1 MAKIG
6 FFGEYIYLCEDIKE
20 HKVKRKSFV
29 ILVGM
34 LVFVLLSVT
43 GCNKYEQIT
52 VTSAEIES
60 VQMSG
65 MKAVDVTMQVMI
77 SNPAGKVVVSSAEGT
92 VKHFGKVIGT
102 VSLAP
107 MVLMPR
113 RLAEYQVQAH
123 LELASGLK
131 IMEVL
136 TLADPKKI
144 EEMVV
149 DLAFSGKAAGIKVKK
164 NINDVPL
171 KKLLEEYNNEKISGI
186 RLEHHNRSQGV
197 FALSFR

>member
-1 MAKIG
+1 M
-6 FFGEYIYLCEDIKE
+6 
-20 HKVKRKSFV
+20 KRKSFV

-34 LVFVLLSVT
+34 LVFVLFSVA

-171 KKLLEEYNNEKISGI
+171 KKLLEKTTNEKI
-186 RLEHHNRSQGV
+186 
-197 FALSFR
+197 